1 MFGDTPMPNRRMTPE
16 EFEQEL
22 IIARIFQR
30 PPCYFIKDKPTY
42 PWVPKP
48 SDQKFMV
55 NFDLNPPQ

>member
-1 MFGDTPMPNRRMTPE
+1 MFGETPIPNRRMTPE

-22 IIARIFQR
+22 ILARIFKR
-30 PPCYFIKDKPTY
+30 PPCYFIKDRPTY

-48 SDQKFMV
+48 TDEKFMV